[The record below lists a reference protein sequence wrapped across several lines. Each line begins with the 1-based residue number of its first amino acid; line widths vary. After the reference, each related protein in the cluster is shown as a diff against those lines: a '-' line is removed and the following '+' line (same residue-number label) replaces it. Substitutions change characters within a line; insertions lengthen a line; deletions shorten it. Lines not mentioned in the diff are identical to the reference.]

1 MSEVSIPYVFQYA
14 RRRGLR
20 GSNCRAAVIMF
31 SDAHI
36 QCTNS
41 KGFPADVP
49 GGGHSGFILTFLIAG
64 ASSNSPP
71 VGHSPHNASRTNDL
85 HKLIRQSAISTSE
98 KHPVQTHLLMPTQ
111 QHTHSLSTALRT
123 TKTPTSNLCETSLLR
138 RKTFTRRC
146 STSRLT
152 LAHAL
157 VEVLHKS
164 VADLRTALR
173 LVDALQDGRHFRL
186 PY

>member
-1 MSEVSIPYVFQYA
+1 MSETPPGVRCA
-14 RRRGLR
+14 RLHD
-20 GSNCRAAVIMF
+20 S
-31 SDAHI
+31 
-36 QCTNS
+36 T
-41 KGFPADVP
+41 
-49 GGGHSGFILTFLIAG
+49 LIARLPQACLG
-64 ASSNSPP
+64 MFTTPAPAP
-71 VGHSPHNASRTNDL
+71 REA
-85 HKLIRQSAISTSE
+85 LIRHNGHPSCDLPSAVALTSLIQSSCRTWPSQCFPDQPFPQAKTKVSSQHLQPQSSTNA
-98 KHPVQTHLLMPTQ
+98 HLLMPAQ